1 MPPIIDSTKCTACGK
16 CVEICAE
23 DVFYGSRPGE
33 IPVVTYPRE
42 CVHFNCCVYECPVPG
57 AIRVRIP
64 LPAMTVYK
72 PTQEKSQ

>member
-1 MPPIIDSTKCTACGK
+1 MPPIIDSSECTACGR

-23 DVFYGSRPGE
+23 DVFYGSKKGE
-33 IPVVTYPRE
+33 IPIVTYPRE
-42 CVHFNCCVYECPVPG
+42 CVHCSCCVYECPVG